1 VYKTA
6 SEGSDINLIDLSEES
21 SSSSNTTDGEEGEG
35 LYSAES
41 EAERREKL
49 KKIREALRQSHAQNI
64 ARYHRYSNICSVH
77 MEGLKMIYLFRIR
90 PFRIFLEKQANNQK
104 YVYPYGLCFV

>member
-21 SSSSNTTDGEEGEG
+21 SSSSSTTDGEGEGEG

-64 ARYHRYSNICSVH
+64 ARCCTGIQMSVQ
-77 MEGLKMIYLFRIR
+77 YIR
-90 PFRIFLEKQANNQK
+90 A
-104 YVYPYGLCFV
+104 V

>member
-1 VYKTA
+1 MYKTA

-21 SSSSNTTDGEEGEG
+21 GSNTTTDGEEGEGEG

-64 ARYHRYSNICSVH
+64 ARYRTGTQMSVRYMRAV
-77 MEGLKMIYLFRIR
+77 
-90 PFRIFLEKQANNQK
+90 
-104 YVYPYGLCFV
+104 

>member
-21 SSSSNTTDGEEGEG
+21 SSSSNTTDGEEGEGEG

-64 ARYHRYSNICSVH
+64 ARYRYLKVCLVHKGSLVLSGGFRSGSNQCS
-77 MEGLKMIYLFRIR
+77 
-90 PFRIFLEKQANNQK
+90 
-104 YVYPYGLCFV
+104 